1 MSTVAKEVQVIKA
14 TKTGEKEEKIR
25 VAAYCRVSTDKDD
38 QLNSFFAQ
46 MRYYTDFV
54 RSNDKMVLVD
64 IYADEGIT
72 GTELEK
78 RDEMKRLIRDCKHKK
93 IDRVLVKSVTRFARN
108 SLECIETIRLMKSC
122 GVSVL
127 FENDRIDTEKMNSEL
142 MLYIKSAFAQSE
154 ATSASR
160 RMCTSVR
167 MKMEDGTY
175 YNIAHPFGYEWKEFD
190 LVIVPKEAEIVR
202 KIYSLYLQGASIN
215 SIIKKLK
222 SEDTPDK
229 IWSHNA
235 IKYILTNERYIGDT
249 LWQKSYTPNILPLR
263 QKSNY
268 GQLPKYYCEDTH
280 EAIIS
285 KEDFYAV
292 KRLMQERKERF
303 YSTNKREKKFYNKKI
318 KCRCCNWFYRTRE
331 IQNGYVWSCAKKGIS
346 FEKCPSRSYTD
357 NVLNNAFMK
366 LYNILKHHKKEL
378 LDETISQLQALK
390 TKVNSGNNAILEIDE
405 EIATLGKQNNL
416 YGQMFANGVLDEVTY
431 YEKSGMIKGRITDLR
446 SRRQLIIKGD
456 DDESCLE
463 ELRELRRI
471 IDESPDYLT
480 EMDKDLFSKTV
491 KLIYAEEDGSLSFIL
506 KGDIEFRVNIAEENN
521 GE

>member
-1 MSTVAKEVQVIKA
+1 MN
-14 TKTGEKEEKIR
+14 
-25 VAAYCRVSTDKDD
+25 TD
-38 QLNSFFAQ
+38 
-46 MRYYTDFV
+46 
-54 RSNDKMVLVD
+54 
-64 IYADEGIT
+64 
-72 GTELEK
+72 
-78 RDEMKRLIRDCKHKK
+78 MKC
-93 IDRVLVKSVTRFARN
+93 
-108 SLECIETIRLMKSC
+108 C
-122 GVSVL
+122 
-127 FENDRIDTEKMNSEL
+127 
-142 MLYIKSAFAQSE
+142 
-154 ATSASR
+154 
-160 RMCTSVR
+160 
-167 MKMEDGTY
+167 
-175 YNIAHPFGYEWKEFD
+175 P
-190 LVIVPKEAEIVR
+190 IVPKEAEIVR

-357 NVLNNAFMK
+357 KAFGG
-366 LYNILKHHKKEL
+366 IHQS
-378 LDETISQLQALK
+378 DERQNDNHRFERRLANRRK
-390 TKVNSGNNAILEIDE
+390 T
-405 EIATLGKQNNL
+405 
-416 YGQMFANGVLDEVTY
+416 
-431 YEKSGMIKGRITDLR
+431 
-446 SRRQLIIKGD
+446 
-456 DDESCLE
+456 
-463 ELRELRRI
+463 
-471 IDESPDYLT
+471 
-480 EMDKDLFSKTV
+480 
-491 KLIYAEEDGSLSFIL
+491 
-506 KGDIEFRVNIAEENN
+506 
-521 GE
+521 

>member
-1 MSTVAKEVQVIKA
+1 
-14 TKTGEKEEKIR
+14 
-25 VAAYCRVSTDKDD
+25 
-38 QLNSFFAQ
+38 
-46 MRYYTDFV
+46 
-54 RSNDKMVLVD
+54 
-64 IYADEGIT
+64 
-72 GTELEK
+72 
-78 RDEMKRLIRDCKHKK
+78 
-93 IDRVLVKSVTRFARN
+93 
-108 SLECIETIRLMKSC
+108 
-122 GVSVL
+122 
-127 FENDRIDTEKMNSEL
+127 
-142 MLYIKSAFAQSE
+142 
-154 ATSASR
+154 
-160 RMCTSVR
+160 
-167 MKMEDGTY
+167 
-175 YNIAHPFGYEWKEFD
+175 
-190 LVIVPKEAEIVR
+190 
-202 KIYSLYLQGASIN
+202 
-215 SIIKKLK
+215 
-222 SEDTPDK
+222 
-229 IWSHNA
+229 
-235 IKYILTNERYIGDT
+235 
-249 LWQKSYTPNILPLR
+249 
-263 QKSNY
+263 
-268 GQLPKYYCEDTH
+268 
-280 EAIIS
+280 
-285 KEDFYAV
+285 
-292 KRLMQERKERF
+292 MQERKERF